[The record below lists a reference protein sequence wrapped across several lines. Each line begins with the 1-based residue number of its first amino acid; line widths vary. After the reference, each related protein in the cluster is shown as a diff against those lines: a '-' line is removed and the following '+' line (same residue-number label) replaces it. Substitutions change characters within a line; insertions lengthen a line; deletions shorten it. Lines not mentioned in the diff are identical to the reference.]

1 MKISFILLILVLSYQ
16 CCTACITKVQPSKDL
31 NNLPVILWWQKQI
44 FPHAEEPERDD
55 GLVEVNCPNL
65 GYKCMA
71 TYNKN
76 ILEQK
81 STELL
86 TIMQYGTDFRA
97 YEAPLPRKP
106 NHLWALLHE
115 ESPQNNYLLCN
126 KESLELFNFS
136 ATFKRNSDFPLTT
149 QHFVS
154 SEHLTSRKPIS
165 VMEKNKLRKQGL
177 APIVYLQSHCDV
189 PSDRDRYVYH
199 LMGNISIDSYGACLN
214 NKDFPNAD
222 LVDTSQMNSEK
233 LLDML
238 AKYKFHIAFENA
250 ICDDYITEKLTRPLH
265 VGSIPIYRGSPSV
278 RDWAP
283 DHNSIIIADE
293 FESPERLA
301 EYIHYLDQNDEA
313 YLKYLAY
320 KDQPELPNK
329 WLSETLNNRK
339 WDLNGEDT
347 NNFVGGYECY
357 VCGEMHKM
365 EAKLRKGI
373 KISPRVVPHNHLDC
387 SPPQPS
393 IGDISDI
400 PPNDHLHNWISDYW
414 QNLDQAVAL
423 RDMVLEGV
431 SDSESLWSYI
441 ERRYHAGEGAMQ
453 HNEL

>member
-1 MKISFILLILVLSYQ
+1 MS
-16 CCTACITKVQPSKDL
+16 P
-31 NNLPVILWWQKQI
+31 
-44 FPHAEEPERDD
+44 
-55 GLVEVNCPNL
+55 L
-65 GYKCMA
+65 GIKGGMV
-71 TYNKN
+71 
-76 ILEQK
+76 
-81 STELL
+81 
-86 TIMQYGTDFRA
+86 
-97 YEAPLPRKP
+97 
-106 NHLWALLHE
+106 
-115 ESPQNNYLLCN
+115 
-126 KESLELFNFS
+126 
-136 ATFKRNSDFPLTT
+136 
-149 QHFVS
+149 VS
-154 SEHLTSRKPIS
+154 
-165 VMEKNKLRKQGL
+165 
-177 APIVYLQSHCDV
+177 
-189 PSDRDRYVYH
+189 
-199 LMGNISIDSYGACLN
+199 
-214 NKDFPNAD
+214 
-222 LVDTSQMNSEK
+222 
-233 LLDML
+233 
-238 AKYKFHIAFENA
+238 
-250 ICDDYITEKLTRPLH
+250 
-265 VGSIPIYRGSPSV
+265 
-278 RDWAP
+278 
-283 DHNSIIIADE
+283 DE

-357 VCGEMHKM
+357 VCGEMHRM